1 MKKRIE
7 KLSEKFND
15 KMYLSECMPASGDW
29 FGFKY
34 FLYWSRS
41 QTVYKAFKSQKE
53 LVEFLQE
60 LEENEGLVNVS
71 TSFSSRCIKV
81 FK

>member
-1 MKKRIE
+1 MRKRIE
-7 KLSEKFND
+7 KLSEKLNNN
-15 KMYLSECMPASGDW
+15 MYLSECMPASGDW

-34 FLYWSRS
+34 FLVWSRN

-71 TSFSSRCIKV
+71 TSFSTRCIKV